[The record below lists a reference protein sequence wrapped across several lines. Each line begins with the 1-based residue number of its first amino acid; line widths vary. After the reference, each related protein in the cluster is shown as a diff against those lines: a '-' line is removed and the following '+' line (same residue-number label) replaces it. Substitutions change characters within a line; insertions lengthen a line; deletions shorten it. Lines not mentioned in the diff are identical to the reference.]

1 MSSNPEMK
9 VYIAAPFFNP
19 EQLSIVKRIES
30 MLEGKRV
37 PYHSPR
43 GEGVL
48 TNMDHSTRAEKGG
61 AIYAVNVN
69 GLNWCTHLI
78 AVIDDYDTGT
88 VWEMGYAHAR
98 EKGIFTFSSQQY
110 GINIMLE
117 QSILSHCQ
125 TTKELSDSIDGTYR
139 GKHNGELI

>member
-1 MSSNPEMK
+1 MSRDQIR

-19 EQLSIVKRIES
+19 DQLAIVERIES
-30 MLEGKRV
+30 MLKGKRI

-43 GEGVL
+43 EEGVL
-48 TNMDHSTRAEKGG
+48 TKMEDHTRAEKG
-61 AIYAVNVN
+61 AVIYDVNIN
-69 GLNWCTHLI
+69 GLEWCTHLI

-88 VWEMGYAHAR
+88 VWEMGYAHAKG
-98 EKGIFTFSSQQY
+98 KGIFTYSSQQY

-125 TTKELSDSIDGTYR
+125 TTKELSEYR
-139 GKHNGELI
+139 GKHNGELT